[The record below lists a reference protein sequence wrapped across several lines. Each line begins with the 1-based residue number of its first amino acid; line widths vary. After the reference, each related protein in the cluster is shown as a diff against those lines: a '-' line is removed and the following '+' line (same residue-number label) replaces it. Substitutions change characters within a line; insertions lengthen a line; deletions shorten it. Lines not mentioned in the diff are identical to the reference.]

1 MKIKEA
7 LKKLEEKGFQLQED
21 KAIFEL
27 EDGTLEI
34 HIDYEEETIKTLLS
48 DSNVFMSEDLKD
60 RNMESVMYELAGI
73 DEEDKNND

>member
-7 LKKLEEKGFQLQED
+7 LKKIEEKGFQLQED

-73 DEEDKNND
+73 DEEDKDND

>member
-1 MKIKEA
+1 MVVKEA

-34 HIDYEEETIKTLLS
+34 HVDYEEETIKTLLS

>member
-7 LKKLEEKGFQLQED
+7 LKKLEEKGFKIRED

-27 EDGTLEI
+27 EDGALEFYV
-34 HIDYEEETIKTLLS
+34 DNEKETIKTLLR
-48 DSNVFMSEDLKD
+48 DSSTFMSEDLKD
-60 RNMESVMYELAGI
+60 RSMEGIMYELAGI

>member
-1 MKIKEA
+1 MVVKEA

-34 HIDYEEETIKTLLS
+34 YIDHEEETIKTLLS
-48 DSNVFMSEDLKD
+48 DSNVFMSEDLKN
-60 RNMESVMYELAGI
+60 RSMESIMYELAGI
-73 DEEDKNND
+73 DEEDE

>member
-1 MKIKEA
+1 MVVKEA

-27 EDGTLEI
+27 EDGTLKI
-34 HIDYEEETIKTLLS
+34 YIDHEEETIKTVLS
-48 DSNVFMSEDLKD
+48 GLNVFMSEDLKD
-60 RNMESVMYELAGI
+60 RSMESIMYELAGI

>member
-34 HIDYEEETIKTLLS
+34 HIDYEE
-48 DSNVFMSEDLKD
+48 
-60 RNMESVMYELAGI
+60 
-73 DEEDKNND
+73 

>member
-1 MKIKEA
+1 MVVKEA

-34 HIDYEEETIKTLLS
+34 YIDHEEGTIKTLLS

-60 RNMESVMYELAGI
+60 RNMESIMYELAGI
-73 DEEDKNND
+73 DEEDKSND

>member
-1 MKIKEA
+1 MVVKEA

-34 HIDYEEETIKTLLS
+34 YIDHEEGTIKTLLS

-60 RNMESVMYELAGI
+60 RNMESIMYELAGI

>member
-7 LKKLEEKGFQLQED
+7 LKKLEEKGFKSRAD

-27 EDGTLEI
+27 EDGALEFYV
-34 HIDYEEETIKTLLS
+34 DNEKETIKTLLR
-48 DSNVFMSEDLKD
+48 DSSTFMSEDLKD
-60 RNMESVMYELAGI
+60 RSMEGIMYELAGI

>member
-1 MKIKEA
+1 MVVKEA

-34 HIDYEEETIKTLLS
+34 YIDHEEETIKTVLS
-48 DSNVFMSEDLKD
+48 GLNVFMSEDLKD
-60 RNMESVMYELAGI
+60 RSMESIMYELAGI